1 MEKWLLA
8 LGSGAVGVSVGIVI
22 TLMTIDSLRWTEDRA
37 KRRERILRE
46 REERRG

>member
-22 TLMTIDSLRWTEDRA
+22 TLMTISNGWFCKARN
-37 KRRERILRE
+37 ERILRE